1 MVKEILEHFHPD
13 ERQFVDKAWEWV
25 INAGEYHELK
35 LTDFLD
41 PRQAFILQT
50 LVNRHPDV
58 HIRLD
63 GGYEGAERCRAI
75 VAPDY
80 RNLDDEDMGLAV
92 LSIYSGDQKFLEL
105 DHGDYMGAILNLGIK
120 RSKIGDIH
128 VLDDGCHSVVG
139 EDIAAYL
146 QMQLN
151 QVHRIHVQS
160 EILPLAALRTS
171 QSSLSTME
179 ITVASLRLDGICSDA
194 YQLSRSK
201 ILVPI
206 KAGRCRVNWRVVE
219 DPSVILKEGDVISL
233 QGFGRFKVLELD
245 GITKKGRHRVK
256 VGKFV

>member
-1 MVKEILEHFHPD
+1 MVKEILDHFHPD
-13 ERQFVDKAWEWV
+13 EREFVDRASEWV
-25 INAGEYHELK
+25 VNSGDYHELK
-35 LTDFLD
+35 LTEFLD

-58 HIRLD
+58 HIRLN
-63 GGYEGAERCRAI
+63 GGYVGAERCRAI

-128 VLDDGCHSVVG
+128 VLDDGCHCVVG
-139 EDIAAYL
+139 EDIATYL
-146 QMQLN
+146 HMQLN
-151 QVHRIHVQS
+151 QVHRIHVQC
-160 EILPLAALRTS
+160 EILPLEALRTS
-171 QSSLSTME
+171 QVSLDTMDL
-179 ITVASLRLDGICSDA
+179 TVASLRLDGITADV
-194 YQLSRSK
+194 YRLSRSK

-206 KAGRCRVNWRVVE
+206 KSGRCRVNWRVVE
-219 DPSVILKEGDVISL
+219 DPSSALKEGDVVSL
-233 QGFGRFKVLELD
+233 QGFGRFKVVEVGGL
-245 GITKKGRHRVK
+245 TKKGRYRVK

>member
-1 MVKEILEHFHPD
+1 MVKEILDHFHQD
-13 ERQFVDKAWEWV
+13 EREFVDRAWEWV
-25 INAGEYHELK
+25 VNAGDYHELK

-63 GGYEGAERCRAI
+63 GGYDGAERCRAI
-75 VAPDY
+75 IAPDY
-80 RNLDDEDMGLAV
+80 RNLEDEGMGLVV

-139 EDIAAYL
+139 EDIASYL
-146 QMQLN
+146 HMQLN

-160 EILPLAALRTS
+160 EILPLEALRTS
-171 QSSLSTME
+171 QVSLDTMDL
-179 ITVASLRLDGICSDA
+179 TVASLRLDGIASDV
-194 YQLSRSK
+194 YRLSRSK

-206 KAGRCRVNWRVVE
+206 KAGRCRVSWKVVE
-219 DPSVILKEGDVISL
+219 DPSFALKEGDVVSL
-233 QGFGRFKVLELD
+233 QGFGRFKVLEVGGL
-245 GITKKGRHRVK
+245 TKKERYRVRI
-256 VGKFV
+256 GKFV